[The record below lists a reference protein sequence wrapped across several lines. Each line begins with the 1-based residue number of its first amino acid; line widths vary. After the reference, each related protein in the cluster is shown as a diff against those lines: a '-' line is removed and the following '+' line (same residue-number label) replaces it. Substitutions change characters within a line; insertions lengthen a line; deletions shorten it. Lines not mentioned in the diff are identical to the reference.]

1 MNVYH
6 RRHKRR
12 NALSPFVLFLIL
24 VVLATAGI
32 LAYFRFI
39 RFPLKVLAKTQTI
52 ELGSNIPAAA
62 SDYLDGKAAELA
74 KVDVDISDVDSAKTG
89 DYQVELEYEG
99 RRRTVTLIIAD
110 TVAPQVTLRRQPV
123 ITVLGK
129 ALAVDSLVE
138 DIKDASD
145 VTTSFAPDKPETT
158 YQPSELGSFDVSV
171 YVIDASGNQTVVPV
185 QVKVVEAD
193 QNPPQFAGVDAA
205 LLDVGQ
211 SFDPL
216 DGVTAVDEIDGDLTP
231 DVQLEGEV
239 DTSRT
244 GAFTLTYSVA
254 DSSGNEARMVRT
266 VTVSDPFAHLR
277 GANVITTTGSG
288 AASKP
293 LHAVLEYL
301 DLDVRFMGIVYQD
314 LTTGD
319 GFVINPDNQ
328 YRSAS
333 TAKVFVNMA
342 LYDAIDRG
350 VYSLDQKIQYES
362 SDFES
367 GTGILQ
373 GMDLKIPYAL
383 STLADY
389 AVIYSDNI
397 AFNMIRRFVGRQE
410 TFDYYES
417 IIGHPTN
424 RTNTSMGAA
433 DAAALMNELYTSDS
447 ANFQHMLDVMRQ
459 TQFNDMLPRFLPQG
473 IVAHKV
479 GFYNTVYHDIGIVF
493 DGDKPYILTVFSEG
507 LTYPSD
513 KIATVS
519 KLVYENR

>member
-1 MNVYH
+1 MNVYYRRH
-6 RRHKRR
+6 RRT
-12 NALSPFVLFLIL
+12 ALPPFVLFLVL
-24 VVLATAGI
+24 VVLVTAGI
-32 LAYFRFI
+32 LAYFRFFH
-39 RFPLKVLAKTQTI
+39 FPLKVLAKTQTI
-52 ELGSNIPAAA
+52 ELGLEIPAAA
-62 SDYLDGKAAELA
+62 SDYVAGKDAELE
-74 KVDVDISDVDSAKTG
+74 KVVVDTSAVDATQAGK
-89 DYQVELEYEG
+89 YQVELDYEG
-99 RRRTVTLIIAD
+99 RRRKVALVIAD
-110 TVAPQVTLRRQPV
+110 TVAPQATLRRQPV

-129 ALAVDSLVE
+129 SLSAENLVQDVE
-138 DIKDASD
+138 DAAE
-145 VTTSFAPDKPETT
+145 VTLSFDPQTVVDT
-158 YQPSELGSFDVSV
+158 YQPADLGNFDLTI
-171 YVIDASGNQTVVPV
+171 YLTDASGNQTTLPL
-185 QVKVVEAD
+185 QIKVVEAD
-193 QNPPQFAGVDAA
+193 QNPPQLTGVGAA
-205 LLDVGQ
+205 QIDIGQ

-216 DGVTAVDEIDGDLTP
+216 AGVTAVDEIDGDLTM
-231 DVQLEGEV
+231 DIQVEGDV

-244 GAFTLTYSVA
+244 GAFTLTYAVA

-277 GANVITTTGSG
+277 GANVITVSG
-288 AASKP
+288 DASKP
-293 LHAVLEYL
+293 LHAVLDYL
-301 DLDVRFMGIVYQD
+301 DLDIRFMGIAYQD
-314 LTTGD
+314 LVTGD
-319 GFVINPDNQ
+319 GFMINPDNQ

-373 GMDLKIPYAL
+373 GMDLKVPYAL

-424 RTNTSMGAA
+424 RTSTSMGAA
-433 DAAALMNELYTSDS
+433 DGAALMNELYTSDS

-479 GFYNTVYHDIGIVF
+479 GFYNTVYHDIGIVL

>member
-6 RRHKRR
+6 QRRRR
-12 NALSPFVLFLIL
+12 TAMSPFILFLFLVIL
-24 VVLATAGI
+24 VTAGI
-32 LAYFRFI
+32 LAYFRLFH
-39 RFPLKVLAKTQTI
+39 FPLKVSAKTQTI
-52 ELGSNIPAAA
+52 ELGSEIPTAA
-62 SDYLDGKAAELA
+62 SDYLDGKDSELG
-74 KVDVDISDVDSAKTG
+74 KVVVDTSAVDAVKAG
-89 DYQVELEYEG
+89 NYRVELDYEG
-99 RRRTVTLIIAD
+99 RRRKVTLVIAD
-110 TVAPQVTLRRQPV
+110 TVAPQATLRRQPV

-129 ALAVDSLVE
+129 SLSAASLVQDIE
-138 DIKDASD
+138 DAAEVTVSFDPKEVVDA
-145 VTTSFAPDKPETT
+145 
-158 YQPSELGSFDVSV
+158 YQPADLGNFDLNV
-171 YVIDASGNQTVVPV
+171 YLTDASGNQTTLPL
-185 QVKVVEAD
+185 QIKVVEAD
-193 QNPPQFAGVDAA
+193 QNPPQFTGVDAVQ
-205 LLDVGQ
+205 LDVGQ

-216 DGVTAVDEIDGDLTP
+216 AGVAAVDEIDGDLTQ
-231 DVQLEGEV
+231 DIQFSGDV

-244 GAFTLTYSVA
+244 GAFTMTYTVA

-266 VTVSDPFAHLR
+266 ITVSDPFSHLR
-277 GANVITTTGSG
+277 GANVITMTGSG
-288 AASKP
+288 ASKP
-293 LHAVLEYL
+293 LHAVLDYL
-301 DLDVRFMGIVYQD
+301 DQDIRFMGIVYQD

-319 GFVINPDNQ
+319 GFMINPDNQ

-373 GMDLKIPYAL
+373 GMDLKVPYAL

-424 RTNTSMGAA
+424 RTSTSMGAA
-433 DAAALMNELYTSDS
+433 DGAALLNELYTSDS

-479 GFYNTVYHDIGIVF
+479 GFFNTVYHDIGIIF